1 MKVEKLT
8 TNRVKYT
15 FEVTSDE
22 FEHGLDHAFDHV
34 QKDVELKGFRK
45 GHVPRKVYE
54 TKFGVE
60 SLYEEAINH
69 VLHHKYHEAQQHPDF
84 EIVGQPDVNVDFA
97 NIKRGESFEVSFD
110 APVKPEVK
118 LGQYKGVEVK
128 DMKTDVT
135 DSEVNAEIKSL
146 LGQKAELMLKEEG
159 ALEHGDTAIFD
170 FEGFLKGEA
179 FEGGKAENYQLEI
192 GSNQFIPGF
201 EEQMIGMKTGDE
213 KDLNVK
219 FPEQYQAENLAGQD
233 VVFKV
238 KLHEIKTK
246 NLPELNDEFVKSL
259 EKENVNTVEELKAVT
274 RKELEEKKQTEV
286 KNTISNEAINKVVDA
301 AELDIPEVMVED
313 EIKQYKDN
321 VANQAK
327 QYGLE
332 YEMFLQMNGITPEQF
347 DEQVKVESEKRV
359 RTTLVI
365 EEIAKVEGITAT
377 KEELQ
382 EKYDELAK
390 QYKMEVEEIKK
401 YIPASI
407 LEKDVMIQ
415 KAYDFVIDN
424 VKRV

>member
-15 FEVTSDE
+15 FEVSPEE

-45 GHVPRKVYE
+45 GKVPRNIYE

-69 VLHHKYHEAQQHPDF
+69 VLHHKYHDAQNHPDY

-97 NIKRGESFEVSFD
+97 SIKRGEAFEVSFD
-110 APVKPEVK
+110 APIRPEVE
-118 LGQYKGVEVK
+118 LGAYKDIEVK
-128 DMKTDVT
+128 DIKTEVT
-135 DSEVNAEIKSL
+135 DSEVNAEINRL
-146 LGQKAELMLKEEG
+146 LGEKSELVLKEG
-159 ALEHGDTAIFD
+159 ALENGDTAIFD
-170 FEGFLKGEA
+170 FEGFLNNEP

-201 EEQMIGMKTGDE
+201 EEQMVGLNPGDE
-213 KDLNVK
+213 KDLKVT
-219 FPEQYQAENLAGQD
+219 FPENYQSENLAGQE
-233 VVFKV
+233 VVFKI
-238 KLHEIKTK
+238 KLHEVKSK

-259 EKENVNTVEELKAVT
+259 EKENVSTVEELKAQT
-274 RKELEEKKQTEV
+274 KEQLENQKKTEAEQSITSEV
-286 KNTISNEAINKVVDA
+286 IGKVVEA
-301 AELDIPEVMVED
+301 AKVEIPEVMVED
-313 EIKQYKDN
+313 EIKQYKEN

-332 YEMFLQMNGITPEQF
+332 YDMFLQMNGITPEQF
-347 DEQVKVESEKRV
+347 DAQVKVESEKRV

-365 EEIAKVEGITAT
+365 EEVAKAEGIKAT
-377 KEELQ
+377 EAEMT
-382 EKYDELAK
+382 EKYEELAK

-407 LEKDVMIQ
+407 LEKDVIVN
-415 KAYDFVIDN
+415 KAYQFILDSAKKV
-424 VKRV
+424 